1 MSTPSFLAVSGSL
14 RKDSYNTAL
23 LQAFARHAAGSASI
37 TLSHSVG
44 LLPLYNEDL
53 VSESVP
59 DVIAAARGEVAAAD
73 AVIVASP
80 EYNYGIPGPLKNW
93 FDWMSRPFGNH
104 VFLGKKVLVLGST
117 PGPRGGKGAVDYLRA
132 GFVAIQADVVGE
144 EVLISQVHELL
155 GSSGTELNPALT
167 EVFDNALSAL
177 QKA

>member
-1 MSTPSFLAVSGSL
+1 MSTPTFLAVSGSL

-23 LQAFARHAAGSASI
+23 LQAFARHAGTSASI
-37 TLSHSVG
+37 TLSESVG

-59 DVIAAARGEVAAAD
+59 ELIAAARAEVAAAD
-73 AVIVASP
+73 AVIVATP

-104 VFLGKKVLVLGST
+104 VLLGKKVLILGST

-132 GFVAIQADVVGE
+132 GFGAIQAEVVGE
-144 EVLISQVHELL
+144 EVLIGQVHEML
-155 GSSGTELNPALT
+155 GSSDAELNSALT
-167 EVFDNALSAL
+167 AIFNDALIAL
-177 QKA
+177 N

>member
-1 MSTPSFLAVSGSL
+1 MSTPTFLAVSGSL

-59 DVIAAARGEVAAAD
+59 ELVAAARAEVALAD
-73 AVIVASP
+73 AVIVATP

-104 VFLGKKVLVLGST
+104 VLLGKKVLILGST

-132 GFVAIQADVVGE
+132 GFGAIQAEVVGE
-144 EVLISQVHELL
+144 EVLIGQVHEML
-155 GSSGTELNPALT
+155 GSPDAELNSALT
-167 EVFDNALSAL
+167 AIFNDALVAL
-177 QKA
+177 N